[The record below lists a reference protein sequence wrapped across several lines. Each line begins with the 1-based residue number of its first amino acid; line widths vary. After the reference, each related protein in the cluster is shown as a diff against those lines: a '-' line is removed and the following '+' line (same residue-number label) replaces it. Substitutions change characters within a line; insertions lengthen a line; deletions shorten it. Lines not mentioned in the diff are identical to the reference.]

1 MTNQKN
7 AVKLK
12 SLYTGLVIRHL
23 LQFHEPENIF
33 AFRLK
38 TFDKNA
44 KQSKHLNFFRELFWK
59 LCRKL
64 FCLKLAS
71 LADFSSSSL
80 RNVLTIAA
88 EAVCEGGCLRSL
100 FLIARRTVACN
111 KIRQIIVSIPPHR
124 RADRPTS
131 KSFSAF
137 LRREKFHVKNCSRCS
152 NMNPFVGPY
161 EKLEISQC
169 VSRTDTPGTIAPK
182 KPFSH
187 LLHEIGNAN
196 MRNCFLVSG
205 RHCNPLRRN
214 FCYSSIPFLRKR
226 LSERKGRL
234 PFSRL
239 RRVQVDGWIGFR

>member
-44 KQSKHLNFFRELFWK
+44 KQSKHLNFFGSFSESSAGSF
-59 LCRKL
+59 

-88 EAVCEGGCLRSL
+88 EAVREGGCLRSL

-111 KIRQIIVSIPPHR
+111 KIRQIIVSISPHR
-124 RADRPTS
+124 RAD
-131 KSFSAF
+131 
-137 LRREKFHVKNCSRCS
+137 LRRANHFLLFASWEISC
-152 NMNPFVGPY
+152 
-161 EKLEISQC
+161 EKLLKMFKHESLC
-169 VSRTDTPGTIAPK
+169 GT
-182 KPFSH
+182 
-187 LLHEIGNAN
+187 LWEIGNFT
-196 MRNCFLVSG
+196 MRQSDWYTGNNRQEKTF
-205 RHCNPLRRN
+205 
-214 FCYSSIPFLRKR
+214 FSSFA
-226 LSERKGRL
+226 
-234 PFSRL
+234 
-239 RRVQVDGWIGFR
+239 WNW